1 MKRTNFR
8 TIDTFFNPPT
18 KRLVNCSYWLLNLL
32 SIFFDLI
39 NIIILLLLLLFVVVV
54 VAAVDVIIIIIIL
67 LFFLLLLFFFLFYPR
82 YSIPEGVTDIKTGA
96 ASGNDFTLARPPP
109 QQD

>member
-39 NIIILLLLLLFVVVV
+39 NIIIIVVVAVVVV
-54 VAAVDVIIIIIIL
+54 VVVVVVIVVVGGGIVVFVHL
-67 LFFLLLLFFFLFYPR
+67 
-82 YSIPEGVTDIKTGA
+82 ST
-96 ASGNDFTLARPPP
+96 TL
-109 QQD
+109 QH